1 MYPQTLSHRNARV
14 VPVAIHATDMDQ
26 IVKTSDVARKR
37 LYQFHPTKAPW
48 WPRLDGRPALSELG
62 L

>member
-1 MYPQTLSHRNARV
+1 M
-14 VPVAIHATDMDQ
+14 AIHATDMDQ